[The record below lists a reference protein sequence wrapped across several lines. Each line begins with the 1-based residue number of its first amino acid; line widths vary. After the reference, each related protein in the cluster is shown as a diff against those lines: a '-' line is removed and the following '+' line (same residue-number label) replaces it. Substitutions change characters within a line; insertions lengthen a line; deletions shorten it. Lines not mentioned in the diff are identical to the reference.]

1 MRWLS
6 MRVISPATAMVP
18 GLALILWLLVQGRGN
33 SIARWAQSMA
43 ASCEK
48 ASNEPP
54 PNMELATFGGGCF
67 WGLELKFQ
75 RVPGVHKTS
84 VGYANGQTD
93 NPTYE
98 AVCSGRT
105 GYTEAVQ
112 VRASNRSCIGCARMR
127 HRGACRVSRVT
138 HACICVVALHAVR
151 AHPCPAC
158 ALQILQHAC
167 PPLHTSCHLPA

>member
-1 MRWLS
+1 M
-6 MRVISPATAMVP
+6 MRVISIAC
-18 GLALILWLLVQGRGN
+18 ALIPAPALIVWLLLQGRGN
-33 SIARWAQSMA
+33 SLVRWAQSMSA
-43 ASCEK
+43 GCEK
-48 ASNEPP
+48 ATNQPP

-98 AVCSGRT
+98 AVCSGQT

-112 VRASNRSCIGCARMR
+112 VG
-127 HRGACRVSRVT
+127 RGAVADVSS
-138 HACICVVALHAVR
+138 ACT
-151 AHPCPAC
+151 C
-158 ALQILQHAC
+158 ALGGHLRFKH
-167 PPLHTSCHLPA
+167 PLCRGRHV